1 MHYNIKT
8 IKSIFDNI
16 ELLHIYIYHKWE
28 KLSSFYFKVIIFFIS
43 ISTLYLV
50 RLFIKDTI
58 ALGNIIDPI
67 IFIVFPLFPILKE
80 DEFKK

>member
-1 MHYNIKT
+1 
-8 IKSIFDNI
+8 
-16 ELLHIYIYHKWE
+16 
-28 KLSSFYFKVIIFFIS
+28 
-43 ISTLYLV
+43 LV